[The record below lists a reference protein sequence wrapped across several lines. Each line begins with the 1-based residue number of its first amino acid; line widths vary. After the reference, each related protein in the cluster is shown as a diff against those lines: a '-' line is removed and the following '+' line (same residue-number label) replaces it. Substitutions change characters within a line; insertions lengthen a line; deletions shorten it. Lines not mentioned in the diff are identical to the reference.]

1 MSDGGVDRRDDD
13 ALNDLL
19 EDLIDPAQS
28 MAPWSSAVTG
38 RRTVPRVRPRVRR
51 PDGRESRPPRLHRR
65 ALHDARRRP
74 PSPLPPHHRR
84 RRRLGVTL
92 RHVDANSNIGD
103 TIQRTRPHVPIHVQQ
118 LHQRHPNPGAPGIR
132 RSTLSRASDNARLG
146 RDRGILEVP
155 LPRLPG
161 SAPPRLTCRPAR
173 QIDGSGL
180 SFAGCRTGASSL
192 TVAEAEPSPGAR
204 SNRHSPPG
212 RHNDRWMVTYW
223 RALLSH
229 YPSPVRAGA
238 AIEGLLSCE
247 PGTVAKQRY
256 R

>member
-1 MSDGGVDRRDDD
+1 MSDGGVDRRDD

-92 RHVDANSNIGD
+92 RHVDDNSNIGA
-103 TIQRTRPHVPIHVQQ
+103 TIQRTRPYVPIHVQQ
-118 LHQRHPNPGAPGIR
+118 LHQRHPKPGAPGIR

-173 QIDGSGL
+173 QIDGPGL
-180 SFAGCRTGASSL
+180 SFAGCRTDASSL
-192 TVAEAEPSPGAR
+192 TVAAGGAITRRQIEPSFPTGPTQRPVDGHLLARALKPLPVAGAR
-204 SNRHSPPG
+204 RSG
-212 RHNDRWMVTYW
+212 DRG
-223 RALLSH
+223 A
-229 YPSPVRAGA
+229 PVM
-238 AIEGLLSCE
+238 
-247 PGTVAKQRY
+247 
-256 R
+256 

>member
-1 MSDGGVDRRDDD
+1 M
-13 ALNDLL
+13 
-19 EDLIDPAQS
+19 
-28 MAPWSSAVTG
+28 
-38 RRTVPRVRPRVRR
+38 
-51 PDGRESRPPRLHRR
+51 
-65 ALHDARRRP
+65 
-74 PSPLPPHHRR
+74 
-84 RRRLGVTL
+84 
-92 RHVDANSNIGD
+92 
-103 TIQRTRPHVPIHVQQ
+103 
-118 LHQRHPNPGAPGIR
+118 
-132 RSTLSRASDNARLG
+132 RLG

-173 QIDGSGL
+173 QIDGPGL
-180 SFAGCRTGASSL
+180 SFAGCRTDASSL
-192 TVAEAEPSPGAR
+192 TVAAGGAVTRRQIEPSFPT
-204 SNRHSPPG
+204 G

-247 PGTVAKQRY
+247 PGTVVKQRY